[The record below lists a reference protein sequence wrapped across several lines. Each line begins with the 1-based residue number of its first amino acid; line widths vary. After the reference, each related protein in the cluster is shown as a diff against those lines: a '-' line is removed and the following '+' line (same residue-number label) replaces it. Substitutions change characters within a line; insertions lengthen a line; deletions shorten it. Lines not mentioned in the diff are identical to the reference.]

1 MPTPALRRAPG
12 APPPANVVA
21 AGARRHG
28 GASVRVR
35 VFCRESYRLGLA
47 TAASLRGAPHA
58 ALPADDKLAAPRFA
72 DDFRQLWRDADYR
85 GQFFGR
91 AFTHLGQGMGSGAQT
106 LLLSSTVKLTAA
118 QGLLVNSCI
127 NAAELLVHQLAGVW
141 RGLFSDQARN
151 GELASGGA
159 TPARLGRHQLVTR
172 LMLAG
177 IYEVGIAACLLG
189 VLFCRG
195 ARLLQG
201 RRILLV
207 LATIRVARIFCQA
220 TQWASFDG
228 LKGQIED
235 QDARRLVRRRWDSTK
250 AVETGVGLCL
260 NQAAAIAC
268 QMVPYVLPCP
278 SMVAAMACMMAAG
291 LVISLGAKLQLGRY
305 LDEGAEPAAA
315 SVLGAKAEAAPAA
328 PEPAPA
334 AARTPEAAT
343 RATTPTGSL
352 VEPALVPLPRS
363 PAAA

>member
-1 MPTPALRRAPG
+1 MPVPVLRRAPG
-12 APPPANVVA
+12 APPRQRHVAN
-21 AGARRHG
+21 GARRPG
-28 GASVRVR
+28 SASARVR
-35 VFCRESYRLGLA
+35 VFYRESHRLAQA
-47 TAASLRGAPHA
+47 TAAGLTGLKRQAPPPGSA
-58 ALPADDKLAAPRFA
+58 ATAPSFA
-72 DDFRQLWRDADYR
+72 GDFCQLWGDADYR

-151 GELASGGA
+151 GELASGGRQ
-159 TPARLGRHQLVTR
+159 PARLGRHQLVTR

-228 LKGQIED
+228 LKGQLED
-235 QDARRLVRRRWDSTK
+235 GDARRLVRRRWDSTK

-291 LVISLGAKLQLGRY
+291 LVISLGAKLQLSRY
-305 LDEGAEPAAA
+305 LDEGAVPAAG
-315 SVLGAKAEAAPAA
+315 GAAGTEPKVAPT
-328 PEPAPA
+328 
-334 AARTPEAAT
+334 AARTAPASPGSEATSVPRSRPPEGP
-343 RATTPTGSL
+343 RP
-352 VEPALVPLPRS
+352 PAL
-363 PAAA
+363 A